1 MSKVK
6 GFMDATLRMILFV
19 CVFLGIFQIHKSF
32 GADDFPIDI
41 KEAKCMEKDYTTSGM
56 ANCTYAAL
64 SEWEKEVVK
73 YNKLLVSLLN
83 DKDRKIANDAQ
94 SKWVIFK
101 DAEFKNA
108 SAVYGNLKGTMY
120 INVLANVQAGIVKQ
134 RALDLRNYYELLR
147 DGERWE
153 WSK

>member
-1 MSKVK
+1 MK
-6 GFMDATLRMILFV
+6 
-19 CVFLGIFQIHKSF
+19 
-32 GADDFPIDI
+32 
-41 KEAKCMEKDYTTSGM
+41 KDKKTHT
-56 ANCTYAAL
+56 
-64 SEWEKEVVK
+64 K
-73 YNKLLVSLLN
+73 Y
-83 DKDRKIANDAQ
+83 
-94 SKWVIFK
+94 FK